1 MPSRTTHPDPRPSR
15 VSIVLHDGRIVD
27 PTHRADSPS
36 PIQTSHVDATDGLA
50 VPKPTRPTSMTSSN
64 ASNIERS
71 TSPPFFQAA
80 PTHRDQADSERR
92 RTRFESDS
100 FSLPR
105 PPSGFW
111 ENGDYPEDEEP
122 DEEHGVGRGLPRVT
136 PPPENVPGR
145 QSPLTVLAT
154 PPRPLSPTQR
164 TPLLSRGPPAIN
176 ININVESEFDNESTS
191 DSSSDE
197 SSAPLPTFMRPRR
210 RQSASDPS
218 RRNTWH
224 PFNFTRRANTSP
236 FVPTRASFTPDY
248 GSIDDPL
255 ASPPPSRM
263 HPSWRKSFILSKRKS
278 GVYDEIMERDPNVH
292 GMRVWYEDYT
302 TIDWIHD
309 NVKERVRLRT
319 LRRMP
324 GLKGW
329 IETRLDAMQAWV
341 LLALI
346 GIACGCLA
354 SGIQTAYNYLGG
366 LRTGYCTESF
376 WMSRDRCCRKA
387 EEYCASWTDWSHHN
401 TIHSQ
406 LSYTIYVFSG
416 VFLAA
421 LSTLL
426 VQLSKTSPKRHRK
439 KEPAWVTNARAQRGL
454 RRSKDSIDHLVKFH
468 ASGSGIPE
476 VKTILGGFVIRGFL
490 GVRTLWVKT
499 VALIL
504 SVSSGLTIGVQG
516 PLVHIACCVGN
527 VLSRMFNK
535 YATNEGK
542 RREILSA
549 SSAAGVAVAFGAP
562 LGGVLFAL
570 EEVSYYFPLKTM
582 WRSFFC
588 ALVAA
593 GTVRVINPL
602 GGGKIVLFQVH
613 WEGADTWGGVWGVW
627 EVMFFAFIGVLGGLY
642 GALFIRLTSLYARFR
657 ARTFLQRYPS
667 VEVILVALFTGL
679 IAYMFDLTRMGNTEL
694 VAELFAQCSPNSTSP
709 LCVHASVGSALKL
722 LLTTLLVKL
731 VLTVVTFG
739 IKVPAGIFIPS
750 MVVGALIGRSVGVV
764 VQWAASAGHILHCS
778 PASEASTACVVPG
791 VYAVVGAASA
801 ITGVTRMTV
810 SLTVIILE
818 LTGSLPSLLPTMLAI
833 MASKWVAD
841 ALAPLDLY
849 SLVIQ
854 TNDYPY
860 LDAKRGP
867 RTDHAGSTTTGGTI
881 ITTIDGREKCV
892 GEVCRRPHP
901 VECGRIYTLR
911 EIETWLES
919 GEEGWAIVDARPPN
933 EGVLVG
939 YVAAGELRFAVG
951 QVNQNG
957 GSGVVFHR
965 PKLPASVRYPGTT
978 TSPASSPLPTPPDS
992 ASSSSSSGSEYT
1004 TPETGETQRG
1014 IGMSGI
1020 VISGSSS
1027 SSGISGGISGGGGL
1041 GSSGA
1046 SLAASPINDPPP
1058 SSLTPPSNDDPR
1070 IHDLAPYTDQAP
1082 LSIPATMSL
1091 DVVHELFV
1099 KLGVRCLCVVW
1110 EGKLVGVV
1118 GRKDVV
1124 GWGRKRR

>member
-1 MPSRTTHPDPRPSR
+1 MPSRTTNSDPRR

-27 PTHRADSPS
+27 PTHRAESPS
-36 PIQTSHVDATDGLA
+36 PIQTSHVATTDGLA
-50 VPKPTRPTSMTSSN
+50 VPKPMRPTSMTSSN

-80 PTHRDQADSERR
+80 PTHRDQADNERR
-92 RTRFESDS
+92 RARFESDS

-111 ENGDYPEDEEP
+111 ENGDYPEEDEP
-122 DEEHGVGRGLPRVT
+122 DEEHGVGGVHPRVT
-136 PPPENVPGR
+136 PPPENLPDR

-154 PPRPLSPTQR
+154 PPRPFPPTQR
-164 TPLLSRGPPAIN
+164 TPLLPTIN
-176 ININVESEFDNESTS
+176 ININVESEFDNDSTS

-329 IETRLDAMQAWV
+329 IETRVDAMQAWV

-354 SGIQTAYNYLGG
+354 SGIQTAYNFLGG
-366 LRTGYCTESF
+366 LRTGYCTESI
-376 WMSRDRCCRKA
+376 WMSKDRCCRKA
-387 EEYCASWTDWSHHN
+387 EDYCASWTDWSHHN
-401 TIHSQ
+401 TMHSQ
-406 LSYTIYVFSG
+406 LSYIIYVFSG

-439 KEPAWVTNARAQRGL
+439 KEPAWVTNARTQRGL
-454 RRSKDSIDHLVKFH
+454 RRSKDAVDHRVKFH
-468 ASGSGIPE
+468 AAGSGIPE

-667 VEVILVALFTGL
+667 AEVILVALFTGL
-679 IAYMFDLTRMGNTEL
+679 IAYTFDLTRMGNTEL

-778 PASEASTACVVPG
+778 PASETSTACVVPG

-867 RTDHAGSTTTGGTI
+867 RTDHAGSATAGGI
-881 ITTIDGREKCV
+881 ITNPDGREKCV
-892 GEVCRRPHP
+892 GEVCRRPLP
-901 VECGRIYTLR
+901 VECGRVYTLR
-911 EIETWLES
+911 EVETWLES

-933 EGVLVG
+933 DGVLLG

-951 QVNQNG
+951 QVNQSG

-965 PKLPASVRYPGTT
+965 PKLPATFRYPGSTT
-978 TSPASSPLPTPPDS
+978 TTTTTPTSSPLPTPPDS
-992 ASSSSSSGSEYT
+992 ASSLSSSSSSSNEYT
-1004 TPETGETQRG
+1004 TPETAGEIQTQKG
-1014 IGMSGI
+1014 FGMNGL
-1020 VISGSSS
+1020 VRSS
-1027 SSGISGGISGGGGL
+1027 SSGSG
-1041 GSSGA
+1041 GA
-1046 SLAASPINDPPP
+1046 SLAASPVNDVPTALGP
-1058 SSLTPPSNDDPR
+1058 TDDPR

-1091 DVVHELFV
+1091 DVVYELFV

-1110 EGKLVGVV
+1110 EGRLVGVV